1 MTRSLWLIFLF
12 AGGLLPVCARAAPG
26 NPLAAPAAPQ
36 QLSADCDKAAVGLSG
51 LARRDFLDDCRSN
64 GVHSAITNPAG
75 VESPSVRD
83 RRLRDCAAQADAQ
96 KLSGPPRTTFM
107 DVCRGS

>member
-1 MTRSLWLIFLF
+1 MRTLFLF
-12 AGGLLPVCARAAPG
+12 VLLMAGLMPGWVSAAPD
-26 NPLAAPAAPQ
+26 NPLGAPTAPQ
-36 QLSADCDKAAVGLSG
+36 PLSADCDKAAVGLSG
-51 LARRDFLDDCRSN
+51 LARQGFLDDCHSN